1 MLMSARSVLESM
13 RSTLQSR
20 RRKRRQKSRRE
31 SPELLEQRALLSSIS
46 ISGGTLNYE
55 AADGE
60 MNRVR
65 IRPLRNGAAYEIT
78 EEARL
83 ARNQVDVFEKP
94 GTDTPIEITVGDL
107 EGLSATESSGGYG
120 NRVVIEDPD
129 RTITSFNIDLGDEN
143 DVLRI
148 HTARVGSGSSSSY
161 YAPAN
166 VNGGDGND
174 AIVTGWGDDV
184 VDGGDGH
191 DHIFTNSGDD
201 VLIGG
206 DGGDRLEGGDGDDTL
221 EGNDGSDTIYGGQ
234 GNDLMLGGDD
244 NDRLDG
250 RAGEDTLDG
259 GDGNDHLT
267 GGWHADLVIG
277 GNGSDLIMA
286 QWGRHGL
293 SDGDTVIGGLDDD
306 QDGVQDDPG
315 ETEPD
320 VINVNQGD
328 DDLQGID
335 ATFADLRK
343 DYVFNNG
350 NMHHWTGLNGTA
362 DDPGLPTKEE
372 WRAMSASEKREYW
385 LDLRRAWNKEWDS
398 VRRTFYSTTARF

>member
-1 MLMSARSVLESM
+1 MLMSARSVLESV
-13 RSTLQSR
+13 RSKLQSR
-20 RRKRRQKSRRE
+20 PRKRRRE
-31 SPELLEQRALLSSIS
+31 NPELLEQRALLSSIS
-46 ISGGTLNYE
+46 ISGGTLHYE
-55 AADGE
+55 ADDGE

-65 IRPLRNGAAYEIT
+65 IRPLRNGSAYQIT

-83 ARNQVDVFEKP
+83 ARNQVDVFERP

-107 EGLSATESSGGYG
+107 DGLSSTETSGSYG
-120 NRVVIEDPD
+120 NRVVIQDPD

-148 HTARVGSGSSSSY
+148 HTARVGRGSGSY
-161 YAPAN
+161 YAPAT
-166 VNGGDGND
+166 VSGGDGND

-184 VDGGDGH
+184 IDGGEGH
-191 DHIFTNSGDD
+191 DWIFTNSGDD
-201 VLIGG
+201 RIVGG
-206 DGGDRLEGGDGDDTL
+206 EGGDRLEGGNGDDTL

-234 GNDLMLGGDD
+234 GNDLLLGGDD

-250 RAGEDTLDG
+250 RGGDDTLDG
-259 GDGNDHLT
+259 GDGNDHLS
-267 GGWHADLVIG
+267 GGWHSDLVIG

-286 QWGRHGL
+286 QWGRHGR
-293 SDGDTVIGGLDDD
+293 SDEDIVIGGLDDD
-306 QDGVQDDPG
+306 QDGVQDDPS
-315 ETEPD
+315 ESEPD
-320 VINVNQGD
+320 VINVDQGD

-335 ATFADLRK
+335 ATFADLRST
-343 DYVFNNG
+343 YVFNNG

-372 WRAMSASEKREYW
+372 WRAMSGAQKREYW
-385 LDLRRAWNKEWDS
+385 LDLRRAWNKEWDP